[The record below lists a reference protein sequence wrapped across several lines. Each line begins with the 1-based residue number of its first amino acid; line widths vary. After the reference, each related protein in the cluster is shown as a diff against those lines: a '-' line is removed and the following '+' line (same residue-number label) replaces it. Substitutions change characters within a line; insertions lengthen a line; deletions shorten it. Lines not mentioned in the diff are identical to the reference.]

1 MSEAATVVTLERTI
15 FDRLLAYAPMLGML
29 GLAIALRLIFTLCT
43 DVSWLLTLGEQVL
56 HGRQPYVDFIEVN
69 PPASIYLYLPAIYV
83 ARALHVAPELA
94 VVVMVF
100 VLAAVS
106 TASSL
111 WLLRRSNI
119 VPPDEVPLLSAL
131 AALVLLVLPLYVFA
145 QREHIALLLLLPM
158 LSVYTTR
165 AHEHEPPPF
174 AAFLAGLAGGMTVVI
189 KPYFAFALALPFL
202 SLLWRNRRNSER
214 MLRISIATENLAAV
228 GVAASYLVLVFWKF
242 PAFIHVVLP
251 MLQTVYIPVVRP
263 LWMQLLNPTYRFYAL
278 AAIIAVLLGRRRLRE
293 PIYEI
298 PMLASVGFLIA
309 VFLQGKGWPYHGY
322 PAISLLLL
330 VLGTLLVRRVNG
342 SSHLSTI
349 AARTLCGYVLACA
362 AVWFQFNTEQPDVEK
377 AVEAYGFAHPKI
389 LTISADISLGHP
401 LTRHVHG
408 SWAGAY
414 CSLWIA
420 DNALY
425 LLRHH
430 PDPSQVGA
438 IRRYA
443 QLSRQVLV
451 HDLRDNKPDVV
462 LIDGRGWRKWAMS
475 YPAIRTALEEFR
487 EDKKVG
493 DVEIW
498 LKKSIRVRAAP

>member
-1 MSEAATVVTLERTI
+1 MSEVAAVATIERTRYG
-15 FDRLLAYAPMLGML
+15 RLSAYAPTLGIL
-29 GLAIALRLIFTLCT
+29 GLAIALRLVFSLCT

-56 HGRQPYVDFIEVN
+56 GGRQPYVDFIEVN

-83 ARALHVAPELA
+83 ARALQVTPESV

-100 VLAAVS
+100 VLAAAS
-106 TASSL
+106 TTSSF

-119 VPPDEVPLLSAL
+119 VGTEELPLLSAL

-145 QREHIALLLLLPM
+145 QREHIALLLVLPM
-158 LSVYTTR
+158 LSIYATR
-165 AHEHEPPPF
+165 AQGHEPPSL
-174 AAFLAGLAGGMTVVI
+174 AAFLAGFAGGMTVVI

-202 SLLWRNRRNSER
+202 SLLWRNRGSSRNMFRLSF
-214 MLRISIATENLAAV
+214 AAENLTAF
-228 GVAASYLVLVFWKF
+228 GVAASYLALVFWKF
-242 PAFIHVVLP
+242 PAFIHSVLP

-263 LWMQLLNPTYRFYAL
+263 LWMQFLNPTYRFYAL
-278 AAIIAVLLGRRRLRE
+278 AGIIAVLLGRGRLHE
-293 PIYEI
+293 PIYELPI
-298 PMLASVGFLIA
+298 LASVGFLIA

-322 PAISLLLL
+322 PAISLLAL
-330 VLGTLLVRRVNG
+330 VLGVLLVRRING
-342 SSHLSTI
+342 ASSLSTL

-377 AVEAYGFAHPKI
+377 AVAAYGFAHPKI

-425 LLRHH
+425 LLRHQ
-430 PDPSQVGA
+430 PDPSQVDA

-451 HDLRDNKPDVV
+451 HDLRANKPDVV

-475 YPAIRTALEEFR
+475 YPAIRTALKEFR